1 MSNSFN
7 TLDADT
13 LLEMAMPGDANISQ
27 GNTTDQMLED
37 AVQKAKIDS
46 VDIYSGAPA
55 NVRMS
60 VGAAQTDD
68 DKLAT
73 LQQYYPDAQPVEIFD
88 PKHGAARFGR
98 GNFVYEDPKTGKI
111 TLFDEENRLFG
122 MPIPFTLRDFA
133 DVGPEVAET
142 VGAVAGAVA
151 AGVPTAAATAPTMG
165 PAAIAPISAAIMA
178 GGGRCYC

>member
-46 VDIYSGAPA
+46 VDIYTGAPA

-68 DKLAT
+68 DKFPRPNLAAPC
-73 LQQYYPDAQPVEIFD
+73 LGSKIS
-88 PKHGAARFGR
+88 
-98 GNFVYEDPKTGKI
+98 TGCAS
-111 TLFDEENRLFG
+111 G
-122 MPIPFTLRDFA
+122 
-133 DVGPEVAET
+133 
-142 VGAVAGAVA
+142 
-151 AGVPTAAATAPTMG
+151 
-165 PAAIAPISAAIMA
+165 
-178 GGGRCYC
+178 